1 MEAYIGLK
9 KLFKKLAHLQYAQK
23 VLMWDEAVVMPE
35 GAGAYRAST
44 VATLDGVIQK
54 TLIRKKTKD
63 LLEKAKDEKNKLT
76 PWDQANLK
84 WMEKKY
90 QSSACIPPQLTEKFT
105 KTKIICEQAW
115 RKLRP
120 QNNWQEFLPYLE
132 NTFQLVRELAER
144 QSQVLQLSPYDA
156 LLDEYA
162 PGFTQNSIDH
172 IFSELKQTM
181 PGLIKQIME
190 KQSSE
195 NLKLPQGPF
204 PTEKQK
210 AIGLQV
216 MKSLLFDFNYGRLD
230 SSHHPFCN
238 GIPKD
243 IRITTRYSED
253 EFITSL
259 LGICHETGHALYEQG
274 LPPKWISQPVGVI
287 HSMAMHESQSL
298 LIEMQVC
305 RSPAYFQFLQPLI
318 QREFGKGDALTAENL
333 FKLITRVTP
342 SLIRVDADE
351 VTYPLHVIMR
361 YEIEKGLFNGELK
374 LRDLPQHWDEFMRK
388 YLGISTKGNDKDGVM
403 QDVHWPSG
411 AFGYFPAYTLGRLIA
426 AQFFATFSSSHP
438 QFNSEVQQGQFQT
451 LISWL
456 RSHIHESASFL
467 STSELLKQVT
477 GKDLETRFFIDH
489 LKQRYLDK
497 N

>member
-1 MEAYIGLK
+1 MKAYKNLK
-9 KLFKKLAHLQYAQK
+9 LLFKKLAHLQYTQK
-23 VLMWDEAVVMPE
+23 VMMWDEAVVMPE

-44 VATLDGVIQK
+44 VATLDGFIQK
-54 TLIRKKTKD
+54 TLIKKRTQAWLKD
-63 LLEKAKDEKNKLT
+63 AKAESSALH
-76 PWDQANLK
+76 PWDLANLK

-90 QSSACIPPQLTEKFT
+90 QNAVCIPPSLTEKFT

-120 QNNWQEFLPYLE
+120 QNKWSDFLPYLE
-132 NTFQLVRELAER
+132 ATFHCAREVAER
-144 QSQVLQLSPYDA
+144 QAQVLNLKPYDA

-162 PGFTQNSIDH
+162 PGFTQASIDQ
-172 IFSELKQTM
+172 IFSELKVAL
-181 PGLIKQIME
+181 PPLITAIRE
-190 KQSSE
+190 KQKTES
-195 NLKLPQGPF
+195 LLPPQGPF
-204 PTEKQK
+204 SVAKQK

-216 MKSLLFDFNYGRLD
+216 MKSLAFDFNCGRLD

-243 IRITTRYSED
+243 IRITTRYSEN

-274 LPPKWISQPVGVI
+274 LPAKWLSQPVGAI

-305 RSPAYFQFLQPLI
+305 RSPAYFEFLQPLI
-318 QREFGKGDALTAENL
+318 QQEFGQGEALTADNL
-333 FKLITRVTP
+333 FRLITRVTP

-374 LRDLPQHWDEFMRK
+374 LAELPQVWDELMRQ
-388 YLGISTKGNDKDGVM
+388 YLGISTQGNDKDGVM

-426 AQFFATFSSSHP
+426 AQFFETFTKMEPHFSR
-438 QFNSEVQQGQFQT
+438 EVQKGEFQT
-451 LISWL
+451 LVAWL
-456 RSHIHESASFL
+456 RKHIHSSASFL
-467 STSELLKQVT
+467 STAELLTLVT
-477 GKDLETRFFIDH
+477 GRNLETQPFIQH
-489 LKQRYLDK
+489 IQKRYLDK